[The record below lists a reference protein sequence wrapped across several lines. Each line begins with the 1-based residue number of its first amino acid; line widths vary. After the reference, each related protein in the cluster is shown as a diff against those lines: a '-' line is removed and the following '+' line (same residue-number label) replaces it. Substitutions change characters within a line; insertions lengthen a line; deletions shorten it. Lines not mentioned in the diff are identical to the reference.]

1 MKKIAAVF
9 VVLFGVQFVGAQNSN
24 EAATARKFASI
35 RNQPLALEAFLREM
49 PKGGDLH
56 NHLSGSIYAESY
68 LRWAVEDNFC
78 VVVATFTLAAA
89 PCDPAAGKPAASA
102 VVADAALYNQAVD
115 ALSMRDW
122 PSTLNGHDH
131 FFAAFAKFGA
141 VSSVRVGDEVAE
153 VTSRA
158 ASEHVSYMELMVTPD
173 GGVSSRVGRQAG
185 WTPDFAQMR
194 AKLLAAPGWADV
206 VTQSR
211 QRLDA
216 YEARRRDVQKCA
228 TPAPDAGCQV
238 VVRYLAQVGR
248 ATPPEEV
255 FAQILAGFEIAASE
269 PRVVGFNLVQPE
281 DAPIAV
287 RDFSLH
293 MRMIDYLRPLYAKAH
308 ISLHAG
314 ELANGLVPP
323 EVLRFHV
330 RESVEK
336 GHAERIGHGT
346 AAMQEDDPYGLM
358 RELAAKKVLVEINLT
373 SNDMILGVKGS
384 RHPLRTYLQYGVPV
398 AISTDDYGVARS
410 SHTLEFLKA
419 VEEHNLDYPT
429 LKRMARSSLEYS
441 FADVQTK
448 ATLTRNLETAF
459 QQFERRQA
467 GPAAP
472 TR

>member
-1 MKKIAAVF
+1 MKKI
-9 VVLFGVQFVGAQNSN
+9 VVIFALLFGVQFVGAQGGS
-24 EAATARKFASI
+24 EAATARKLASI

-68 LRWAVEDNFC
+68 LRWAVEDNLC
-78 VVVATFTLAAA
+78 VVVATFTIAAA
-89 PCDPAAGKPAASA
+89 PCDASGGRPPASA
-102 VVADAALYNQAVD
+102 VVADANLYNQAID
-115 ALSMRDW
+115 ALSMRHW
-122 PSTLNGHDH
+122 PTNLNGHDH
-131 FFAAFAKFGA
+131 FFQTFARFGA
-141 VSSVRVGDEVAE
+141 VSGTRVGDTLAE

-158 ASEHVSYMELMVTPD
+158 AAEHVSYMELMLTPD
-173 GGVSSRVGRQAG
+173 GGVSTRIARQVG
-185 WTPDFAQMR
+185 WTPDVAQMR
-194 AKLLAAPGWADV
+194 SKLLAAGWADV
-206 VTQSR
+206 VSQAK

-216 YEARRRDVQKCA
+216 FEARRNAVQKCG
-228 TPAPDAGCQV
+228 TPAADAGCLI
-238 VVRYLAQVGR
+238 VVRYVAQVGR

-255 FAQILAGFEIAASE
+255 FAQIMAGFEVSTSD
-269 PRVVGFNLVQPE
+269 PRVVGLNLVQPE

-293 MRMIDYLRPLYAKAH
+293 MRMIDYLRPLYPKPH
-308 ISLHAG
+308 VTLHAG
-314 ELANGLVPP
+314 ELANGLVAP

-346 AAMQEDDPYGLM
+346 AAMQEDDPVGLM
-358 RELAAKKVLVEINLT
+358 RELAAKKILVEINLT
-373 SNDMILGVKGS
+373 SNDMILGVKGN

-419 VEEHNLDYPT
+419 VQEHNLDYPT
-429 LKRMARSSLEYS
+429 LKRLARNSIDWA
-441 FADVQTK
+441 FADAPTK
-448 ATLTRNLETAF
+448 ATLKSNLETAF
-459 QQFERRQA
+459 RQFERRQA